1 MLNKSEIIKVY
12 KNKVSLLKRH
22 NKLYFEHDK
31 PEISDAKYDILKRE
45 ILELEKKK

>member
-12 KNKVSLLKRH
+12 KNKVSLLKREH

-31 PEISDAKYDILKRE
+31 PEISDAKYDILK
-45 ILELEKKK
+45 EKY